1 MFDTKIVFVI
11 REDLAVWQKLNVTA
25 FLATG
30 IATESPEIMGQP
42 YRDASGRQYGKLA
55 GQPILVF
62 SADTEGLRKVQVRGF
77 ERGLL
82 MMPYIYPMFSTG
94 NDDANREIFQAEPVE
109 NMDLVGLAMR
119 GPKKVI
125 DKVIKG
131 LSLHK

>member
-42 YRDASGRQYGKLA
+42 YVDASERQYGKLA
-55 GQPILVF
+55 GQPIMIF
-62 SADTEGLRKVQVRGF
+62 SADTEGLRKVQARGF
-77 ERGLL
+77 ERELV
-82 MMPYIYPMFSTG
+82 MMPYVYPMFSTG
-94 NDDANREIFQAEPVE
+94 NDDANRAIFLAESPE

-119 GPKKVI
+119 GPKKII

-131 LSLHK
+131 LSLHQ